1 MYFQILTL
9 GQVMSGLILK
19 THKVIPIQNMS
30 PMILT
35 MLVMILMTILSQR
48 LRDMKL
54 TVKTMIFIVK
64 VGPLHGKTVPLR
76 AVNQTVNFMTL
87 MFLRS
92 HNLQRIGKEI

>member
-1 MYFQILTL
+1 
-9 GQVMSGLILK
+9 MSGLILQ

-35 MLVMILMTILSQR
+35 MLVTILNQR

-76 AVNQTVNFMTL
+76 AVNQTVNFTTL

-92 HNLQRIGKEI
+92 HNLQRIEKEA

>member
-1 MYFQILTL
+1 MQ
-9 GQVMSGLILK
+9 
-19 THKVIPIQNMS
+19 THKVIPIQNML
-30 PMILT
+30 PMIVTL
-35 MLVMILMTILSQR
+35 LVMIFMAILSQR

-92 HNLQRIGKEI
+92 HNLQRIEKEA